1 VLRWTKS
8 SKSWPSASYNER
20 ILVGVLAQCTALAHL
35 NLKDNRIGEAGV
47 ESLAGALGHL
57 HLGHNFIGTV
67 GRKRLRAS
75 WRGPASGL
83 FFDPFID
90 GIRLLV

>member
-35 NLKDNRIGEAGV
+35 NLKDNKIGEAGV
-47 ESLAGALGHL
+47 ESLPGALGHL
-57 HLGHNFIGTV
+57 HLAHNFIGTV
-67 GRKRLRAS
+67 GRIGFELPGVVQPLA
-75 WRGPASGL
+75 
-83 FFDPFID
+83 FFLTPS
-90 GIRLLV
+90 